1 MLPAVQFRML
11 NVPKHMQRVR
21 NPAIKHPDEHTFFLD
36 FHLCEDPTAMIA
48 DALCGRSMFLHSP
61 IESQY
66 SPPDA

>member
-48 DALCGRSMFLHSP
+48 DARSRVVTAGMPGCNGPWATFS
-61 IESQY
+61 S
-66 SPPDA
+66 